1 MNQNFR
7 KAKAIEENFQA
18 IIAMA
23 TMIELPIGTKVRL
36 KDDYPGITHI
46 IDSYNITA
54 QGTYM
59 EFRDGTS
66 LNIDNMDQIEAVCK
80 KEKTDE
86 SIHDSDE

>member
-1 MNQNFR
+1 MNR
-7 KAKAIEENFQA
+7 KTFQA
-18 IIAMA
+18 IIAMT

-46 IDSYNITA
+46 IDSYNMTA

-66 LNIDNMDQIEAVCK
+66 LNIDNLDQIVAACK
-80 KEKTDE
+80 KEEEDE